1 MSVED
6 ENSSGRGEESSGET
20 EKGSGE
26 GGSDSATGRSDPV
39 EKAGTSGAGA
49 STSGARDSE
58 AGAAARPRNLAYEQA
73 RLAYTIIQ
81 ALLEHTRVTQDLVAL
96 MAQAL
101 GEDVQEALVNTPH
114 WAAYMDSR
122 RALERTRAD
131 VEKFAEV
138 WTRLAEELEPPS
150 S

>member
-1 MSVED
+1 MSD
-6 ENSSGRGEESSGET
+6 
-20 EKGSGE
+20 E
-26 GGSDSATGRSDPV
+26 GGARGR
-39 EKAGTSGAGA
+39 EGAN
-49 STSGARDSE
+49 SLEE
-58 AGAAARPRNLAYEQA
+58 AGSQEGTASPEAAAERPKSLAYEQA

-122 RALERTRAD
+122 RVLERTRED
-131 VEKFAEV
+131 VEKFAAE
-138 WTRLAEELEPPS
+138 WTRLAEELESPAKS
-150 S
+150 

>member
-1 MSVED
+1 MSGED
-6 ENSSGRGEESSGET
+6 GNDTGRGERDSGRDDESSGAG
-20 EKGSGE
+20 EK
-26 GGSDSATGRSDPV
+26 D
-39 EKAGTSGAGA
+39 SGAGV
-49 STSGARDSE
+49 SDSGTGRRDSG
-58 AGAAARPRNLAYEQA
+58 AGAAARPQGLAYEQA

-96 MAQAL
+96 MAQVL

-122 RALERTRAD
+122 RVLEHTRAD

-150 S
+150 T